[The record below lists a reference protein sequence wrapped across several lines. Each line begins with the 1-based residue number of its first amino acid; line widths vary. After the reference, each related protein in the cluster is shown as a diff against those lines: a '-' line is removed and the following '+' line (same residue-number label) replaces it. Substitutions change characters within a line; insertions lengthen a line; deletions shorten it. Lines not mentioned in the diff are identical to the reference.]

1 MAKVHA
7 VGPVSEQV
15 GRGLPG
21 AAPEAEAAAPLREEV
36 RQEPYRRALVARL
49 ERAVRE
55 GRYDPDP
62 RAIADAI
69 VRRID
74 ALLDS

>member
-21 AAPEAEAAAPLREEV
+21 AAPEGEAAAPLQKGLRD
-36 RQEPYRRALVARL
+36 QSYRPALVERL